1 MLAWRVHDFGEPRDV
16 FVLDDIEPP
25 EPSDL
30 AGLGMDLS
38 GWVPLAPGAAPFT
51 DWVIL
56 DVSTAALA
64 LPDVTMARGTYP
76 VPVRRPY
83 VSGQEA
89 VGVVTAAAP
98 GREHLVGRR
107 IVTVTIQPFGG
118 LAPVAVGV
126 SQLFE
131 VPEHLSD
138 DEAAGFLIAAHT
150 AYHAT
155 IRRGAVRE
163 GETVAVLGA
172 AGGVGS
178 AAVQLCA
185 AAGADVIAIV
195 GSEDK
200 AAFCLGLG
208 ARAAVDHSAAV
219 DGDFRDLVRLASGGR
234 GVDVVIDPVQG
245 EMGALA
251 QQLLVPDG
259 RHVLCGHAGGLQ
271 PIDPHFYMYNRT
283 LVGATLGSY
292 PRQVMRRIH
301 EETHAALVG
310 LLESGRFRPQV
321 TQSVPFSDVPQ
332 ALSDLA
338 ARKTMGR
345 VVVRVRPES
354 RTAV

>member
-1 MLAWRVHDFGEPRDV
+1 MRAWRVHDFGEPRDV

-25 EPSDL
+25 TPADL
-30 AGLGMDLS
+30 EGLGMDLS
-38 GWVPLAPGAAPFT
+38 GWVPLAPGAVPFT

-56 DVSTAALA
+56 DVSVAALA

-98 GREHLVGRR
+98 GREHLVGKRV
-107 IVTVTIQPFGG
+107 VTVTIQPFGG

-131 VPEHLSD
+131 VPETLSD
-138 DEAAGFLIAAHT
+138 EEAAGFLIAAHT

-155 IRRGAVRE
+155 IRRGGVRA

-178 AAVQLCA
+178 AAVQLCV

-195 GSEDK
+195 GSEEK

-208 ARAAVDHSAAV
+208 ARAAVDHSAAEG
-219 DGDFRDLVRLASGGR
+219 GDFGALVRAATGGR

-245 EMGALA
+245 EMGAAA

-292 PRQVMRRIH
+292 PRDVMHRIH
-301 EETHAALVG
+301 EETHTALTAMLDAG
-310 LLESGRFRPQV
+310 TFRPQV
-321 TQSVPFSDVPQ
+321 TEAVGFLQVPDAVT
-332 ALSDLA
+332 ALA
-338 ARKTMGR
+338 ERRTMGR
-345 VVVRVRPES
+345 VVVRVREDG
-354 RTAV
+354 

>member
-1 MLAWRVHDFGEPRDV
+1 MQAWRVHDFGEPRDV
-16 FVLDDIEPP
+16 FVLDEIDPP
-25 EPSDL
+25 TAADL
-30 AGLGMDLS
+30 EGLGMDLS
-38 GWVPLAPGAAPFT
+38 GWVPLARGAAAFT

-56 DVSTAALA
+56 DVSVAALA

-98 GREHLVGRR
+98 GRTHLIGKR

-131 VPEHLSD
+131 VPEQLTD
-138 DEAAGFLIAAHT
+138 EEAAGFLIAAHT

-155 IRRGAVRE
+155 IRRGQVRA

-178 AAVQLCA
+178 AAVQLCV

-195 GSEDK
+195 GGEDK

-208 ARAAVDHSAAV
+208 ARAAVDHLAV
-219 DGDFRDLVRLASGGR
+219 DGEFADLVRLATDGR

-245 EMGALA
+245 EMGAQA
-251 QQLLVPDG
+251 QTLLVPNG

-292 PRQVMRRIH
+292 PRDEMRRIH

-310 LLESGRFRPQV
+310 LLDSGGFRPQV
-321 TQSVPFSDVPQ
+321 TQSVAFADVPD
-332 ALSDLA
+332 ALTDLA
-338 ARKTMGR
+338 ARRTMGR
-345 VVVRVRPES
+345 VVVRVQDLDM
-354 RTAV
+354 A

>member
-1 MLAWRVHDFGEPRDV
+1 
-16 FVLDDIEPP
+16 
-25 EPSDL
+25 
-30 AGLGMDLS
+30 
-38 GWVPLAPGAAPFT
+38 
-51 DWVIL
+51 
-56 DVSTAALA
+56 
-64 LPDVTMARGTYP
+64 MARGTYP

-98 GREHLVGRR
+98 GREHLIGKRV
-107 IVTVTIQPFGG
+107 VTVTIQPFGG

-131 VPEHLSD
+131 VPEQLSD
-138 DEAAGFLIAAHT
+138 EEAAGFLIAAHT
-150 AYHAT
+150 AYHAA
-155 IRRGAVRE
+155 IRRGQVRE

-178 AAVQLCA
+178 AAVQLCV

-195 GSEDK
+195 GSEEK

-208 ARAAVDHSAAV
+208 ARAAVDHNAA
-219 DGDFRDLVRLASGGR
+219 DNGDFGALVRLATGGR

-245 EMGALA
+245 EMGAAA
-251 QQLLVPDG
+251 QQLLVPNG

-292 PRQVMRRIH
+292 PRDEMRRIH
-301 EETHAALVG
+301 EETHAALIA
-310 LLESGRFRPQV
+310 LLESGQFRPQV
-321 TQSVPFSDVPQ
+321 TQAVDFDDVPD
-332 ALSDLA
+332 AVTDLA
-338 ARKTMGR
+338 ERRTMGR
-345 VVVRVRPES
+345 VVVRVRS
-354 RTAV
+354 

>member
-16 FVLDDIEPP
+16 LVLDEIDAPTADDIR
-25 EPSDL
+25 
-30 AGLGMDLS
+30 GLGMDLS
-38 GWVPLAPGAAPFT
+38 GWVPLAPGAEPFD
-51 DWVIL
+51 DWVL
-56 DVSTAALA
+56 MDVSVAGLA

-83 VSGQEA
+83 VTGQEA
-89 VGVVTAAAP
+89 VGVVTAASPSRA
-98 GREHLVGRR
+98 HLVGRR
-107 IVTVTIQPFGG
+107 VVAVTIQPFGG

-126 SQLFE
+126 STIFD
-131 VPEHLSD
+131 VPEQMSD
-138 DEAAGFLIAAHT
+138 EDAAGFLIAAHT

-155 IRRGAVRE
+155 IRRGQVRA

-178 AAVQLCA
+178 AAVQLAA

-195 GSEDK
+195 GSEEK
-200 AAFCLGLG
+200 AEFCLGLG
-208 ARAAVDHSAAV
+208 ARAAVDHSRARHADGT
-219 DGDFRDLVRLASGGR
+219 DGDFGQLLREATGGR

-245 EMGALA
+245 AMGAVA
-251 QQLLVPDG
+251 QQTLVPDG

-292 PRQVMRRIH
+292 SRERMREIH
-301 EETHAALVG
+301 AETHDALVG

-321 TQSVPFSDVPQ
+321 TETVDFDAVPD
-332 ALSDLA
+332 AITRLA
-338 ARKTMGR
+338 DRETMGR
-345 VVVRVRPES
+345 VVVRIP
-354 RTAV
+354 T

>member
-1 MLAWRVHDFGEPRDV
+1 MKAWRVHGYGEPRDV
-16 FVLDDIEPP
+16 FVLDEIDPP
-25 EPSDL
+25 TPADL
-30 AGLGMDLS
+30 EGMGMDLS
-38 GWVPLAPGAAPFT
+38 GWVPLTPGAAPFT

-56 DVSTAALA
+56 DVSVAALA

-98 GREHLVGRR
+98 GREHLVGKR

-131 VPEHLSD
+131 VPDQLTDE
-138 DEAAGFLIAAHT
+138 EAAGFLIAAHT
-150 AYHAT
+150 AYHAA
-155 IRRGAVRE
+155 IRRGGVGE

-185 AAGADVIAIV
+185 AAGADVIAVV
-195 GSEDK
+195 GSEEK
-200 AAFCLGLG
+200 AEFCRGIG
-208 ARAAVDHSAAV
+208 ARAAVDHSTAEG
-219 DGDFRDLVRLASGGR
+219 GDFGALVREATRGR

-245 EMGALA
+245 EMGAAA
-251 QQLLVPDG
+251 QQLLVPNG
-259 RHVLCGHAGGLQ
+259 RHVLCGHAGGLA

-292 PRQVMRRIH
+292 PRDEMRRIH
-301 EETHAALVG
+301 EETHAALTQ
-310 LLESGRFRPQV
+310 LLAAGKFRPQV
-321 TQSVPFSDVPQ
+321 TRAVAFANVPD
-332 ALSDLA
+332 ALTDLA
-338 ARKTMGR
+338 ERRTMGR
-345 VVVRVRPES
+345 VVVRVGP
-354 RTAV
+354 AG

>member
-1 MLAWRVHDFGEPRDV
+1 VKAWRVHEFGEPRDV
-16 FVLDDIEPP
+16 FVLDDIDPP
-25 EPSDL
+25 TPADL
-30 AGLGMDLS
+30 EGLGMDLS
-38 GWVPLAPGAAPFT
+38 GWVPLAPGAEPFT

-56 DVSTAALA
+56 DVSVAALA

-89 VGVVTAAAP
+89 VGIVTAAAP
-98 GREHLVGRR
+98 GRENLIGKRV
-107 IVTVTIQPFGG
+107 VTVTIQPFGG

-131 VPEHLSD
+131 VPEALTD
-138 DEAAGFLIAAHT
+138 EEAAGFLIAAHT
-150 AYHAT
+150 AYHAA
-155 IRRGAVRE
+155 IRRGAVRA

-178 AAVQLCA
+178 AAVQLCV
-185 AAGADVIAIV
+185 AAGAEVVAVV
-195 GSEDK
+195 GGEDK
-200 AAFCLGLG
+200 AAFCRGLG
-208 ARAAVDHSAAV
+208 AHAVDHSSAP
-219 DGDFRDLVRLASGGR
+219 DGDFGTLVREATGGR

-245 EMGALA
+245 AMGAIA

-292 PRQVMRRIH
+292 PRDVMRRIH
-301 EETHAALVG
+301 EETHEALSTMLRAG
-310 LLESGRFRPQV
+310 TFRPQV
-321 TQSVPFSDVPQ
+321 TQAVDFTKVPDAVT
-332 ALSDLA
+332 ALA
-338 ARKTMGR
+338 ERRTMGR
-345 VVVRVRPES
+345 VVVRVRDE
-354 RTAV
+354 A